1 MKKKIDLLLAIFL
14 VVISFGFISCESD
27 QEDIK
32 AKYTYLSDF
41 NYYGGLNYTW
51 NTSCLVETYDNNI
64 LIKKS
69 DVEFPS
75 AHNIEPM
82 FYRIDTEIS
91 NDTIYV
97 TEKWFNALVSE
108 TPRYRNSNIWVSNLP
123 KGKWVIN
130 NSLLLFPND
139 CEAYNEESP
148 YVSTK
153 QMFSIEIE

>member
-27 QEDIK
+27 KEEIE
-32 AKYTYLSDF
+32 ANYTYLSDF
-41 NYYGGLNYTW
+41 NYYGGISFTW

-75 AHNIEPM
+75 AQNINPM

-108 TPRYRNSNIWVSNLP
+108 TPRYINSNIFVANIP

-139 CEAYNEESP
+139 YEAYNEESP
-148 YVSTK
+148 YVSTI